1 MSKRLL
7 ITIDGPSA
15 SGKGTIAKKVAQHFN
30 LPYLN
35 SGALYRGLACLA
47 LERGLNLEKHIEK
60 IAGLVGEIDLTDLE
74 NKKFH
79 TEEMGKSA
87 SIIAKQPLIRKALF
101 NLQRNFA
108 VHGLREN
115 SGAVLE
121 GRDMG
126 TVICPDANYKFFI
139 TASAQVRAKRRQMQL
154 EENGIKAQYQ
164 NILNQLENRDKEDKT
179 RANSPLVKAM
189 DAVEIDTTSLN
200 IEEVFGKLIN
210 QIK

>member
-1 MSKRLL
+1 
-7 ITIDGPSA
+7 
-15 SGKGTIAKKVAQHFN
+15 
-30 LPYLN
+30 
-35 SGALYRGLACLA
+35 
-47 LERGLNLEKHIEK
+47 
-60 IAGLVGEIDLTDLE
+60 LVGEIDLTDLE